1 MEFKMNKKRISA
13 IYFLYLIFI
22 YYFGVDDLKKDFDVD
37 ELSLKIKTAG
47 PQATVD
53 FTLKYFIF
61 RVCFRRFLF
70 YYCLSPADLEL
81 DPQILGL
88 QEYCGGSF
96 FG

>member
-1 MEFKMNKKRISA
+1 MKFKMNKLRISA
-13 IYFLYLIFI
+13 IYFVYLIFI

-53 FTLKYFIF
+53 FIHKYFIF
-61 RVCFRRFLF
+61 RICSCHFLF
-70 YYCLSPADLEL
+70 YDFLSRADLEL

-88 QEYCGGSF
+88 QEYRGRSF